1 MLTHVCVQEKTFE
14 VLPTIK
20 KSTGIPRS
28 FMVEVDDPTIKGA
41 MLTSCG
47 RYAIPTIDA

>member
-1 MLTHVCVQEKTFE
+1 MLCFVPQQEKGYE
-14 VLPTIK
+14 APQRIK

-28 FMVEVDDPTIKGA
+28 FMVEVNDPSMKGA
-41 MLTSCG
+41 MLTNTG